1 MCGSSV
7 APGWEARTGQ
17 GSFGTGWELLSPR
30 EASSGS
36 VAVQQ
41 KWHRCSF
48 FSFSR
53 VRLMEMKASLVTE
66 GSAALQF

>member
-30 EASSGS
+30 EASPGS

-66 GSAALQF
+66 GSTALQF